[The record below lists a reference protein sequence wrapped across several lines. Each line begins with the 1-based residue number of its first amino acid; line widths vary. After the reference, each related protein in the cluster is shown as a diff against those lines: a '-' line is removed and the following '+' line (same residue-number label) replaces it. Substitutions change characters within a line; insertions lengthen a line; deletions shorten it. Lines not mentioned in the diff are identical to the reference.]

1 MTQREK
7 LVELINE
14 ADSNY
19 NFEWSIGKSPKPRV
33 EYEAEFLLENGVIV
47 PPLKVGNTV
56 YWHNGVGVITEYTI
70 QAMQYTFDN
79 KKSVW
84 RLDLGDGLMPV
95 YPHSALFLTRE
106 EAEKDSVKQTIAFY
120 KDMKERAEKDLAKA
134 EKAIAEQEMK
144 NNA

>member
-1 MTQREK
+1 MTQREN

-106 EAEKDSVKQTIAFY
+106 EAEKNVKEQKIAYY
-120 KDMKERAEKDLAKA
+120 KDMKNRAEKDL
-134 EKAIAEQEMK
+134 EKAKKELAKEEG
-144 NNA
+144 